1 MSRNDTDSTRN
12 GQLTDVLV
20 VPIEVERG
28 RPVAKPAVA
37 ILHRPL
43 KATAQRQPRHNIKD
57 AVLLRIRDR
66 LAECVAGVANL
77 RDAVEARAV
86 GIRQR
91 VGRICVAHD
100 MSCSM

>member
-1 MSRNDTDSTRN
+1 MSRDDQAAHALAN
-12 GQLTDVLV
+12 LTDVLV

-28 RPVAKPAVA
+28 RPVTKPAVA
-37 ILHRPL
+37 VLHRPL

-77 RDAVEARAV
+77 RDTV
-86 GIRQR
+86 
-91 VGRICVAHD
+91 
-100 MSCSM
+100 